1 MNYKSL
7 KQILD
12 VSFHSIFWLWNLM
25 FITVV
30 YIGILPIIGIPLI
43 RETVD
48 GAIPVDFLVTFVALI
63 AIPTVCTV
71 IGAWPLRKQPRELMR
86 LFYGVEAPLFAWCLI
101 RLFLIREFTSVST
114 LVLGTVLVC
123 ILAFA
128 AEVLWGYDANRKS
141 VAWLQLITH
150 NLMLLISI
158 YVGLLLFFYVIP
170 AAGASIQSFFT
181 FHWLYHLWTVLIYGH
196 IIGLFMLLLFGF
208 SITLFLGMPSAFT
221 ALYLHSGYRILKAFA
236 GQYGR
241 NRAIQGA
248 VAVVTVWI
256 ILFFSLNVQAQV
268 EAFKL
273 LESYPKTNSDR
284 QALIAKSDVI
294 RTGLVNANLFPYRYL
309 SSREDNNHIYAMYKD
324 VFYLPDF
331 LCEFLQNSYNLVM
344 SPFLYNGSRDDVEKA
359 QQLYGEFFDT
369 PLQKA
374 ERKAVQHAL
383 QSTAIIDQAKAGLL
397 NIDQERVWLRK
408 QEVTL
413 DAHGDWADVE
423 IYEVYENKTTDVE
436 EVLYYFSL
444 PEGAAITGLWLGET
458 DDRNQR
464 FPFQVSPR
472 GAAQQVYNSQVRRV
486 RPVDPALL
494 EQVGP
499 RNYRLRAFPIPRP
512 LSSWERRNGS
522 DRATEMHLWLTYK
535 VMRQEKGWPLPELNE
550 QRNIFWTNRTK
561 RIRNGKVKRGFS
573 DRWLEAY
580 LPANQAQQ
588 PMVHQVNLWD
598 GYRISAKPLDLLQK
612 SAIANTNLSTLKNKR
627 FAVILDSSRSMAAQA
642 SQVKETFTW
651 LQQQGF
657 ADQSL
662 TNNDAD
668 LYITD
673 AIDNKIDHQAK
684 RIDDISDFNPAQ
696 ITFYGSIQPEQ
707 MLQQFEQL
715 RGNTPYDGIL
725 LVTDQGSYELSEDN
739 TNVAVV
745 AAPLWMVHLGNQLPS
760 AYNDTILKLI
770 QNTGG
775 GVSTDIQGVIQRM
788 AIQEAL
794 GSSVVSVA
802 DGYAWFMESGTA
814 EITTETGFEPLA
826 ARQLILGLSGNLNGS
841 LEELDRIH
849 GIAKTYDIVSP
860 YSSMIVLVND
870 QQRRM
875 LKEAEAS
882 SDRFDREVETGEEQ
896 LNQPSNPFTVS
907 GVPEPEVWMLI
918 LISAIALLI
927 ISRRQKITV
936 DG

>member
-1 MNYKSL
+1 MKEKSL
-7 KQILD
+7 KPILE
-12 VSFHSIFWLWNLM
+12 VSFYSIFWLWNLM
-25 FITVV
+25 FLTVV
-30 YIGILPIIGIPLI
+30 YAGILPIIGISLI
-43 RETVD
+43 RETFD
-48 GAIPVDFLVTFVALI
+48 GAVPVDFFVTFVALI
-63 AIPTVCTV
+63 AVPTVCTV
-71 IGAWPLRKQPRELMR
+71 IGAWRLREQPRELMR
-86 LFYGVEAPLFAWCLI
+86 LFYGVEVPLFAWCLI

-114 LVLGTVLVC
+114 LVLGTLLVC

-128 AEVLWGYDANRKS
+128 AEVVWGYNSNRKP
-141 VAWLQLITH
+141 VAWLQLIAHT
-150 NLMLLISI
+150 LMVLISS
-158 YVGLLLFFYVIP
+158 YVGLLLFFYVLP
-170 AAGASIQSFFT
+170 AAGFLIINFFK
-181 FHWLYHLWTVLIYGH
+181 FHWLYYLGLLLIDLN
-196 IIGLFMLLLFGF
+196 ILAFFLLLLFGF
-208 SITLFLGMPSAFT
+208 SCTLFLGMPSVFT
-221 ALYLHSGYRILKAFA
+221 ALYLHSGYRILRAFT

-273 LESYPKTNSDR
+273 LENYPKTNSDR

-309 SSREDNNHIYAMYKD
+309 SSREENNHIYAMYKD
-324 VFYLPDF
+324 VFYLPDS

-344 SPFLYNGSRDDVEKA
+344 SPFLYNGSREDVEKA

-397 NIDQERVWLRK
+397 NIDQKRVWLQK

-580 LPANQAQQ
+580 LPADQAQQ
-588 PMVHQVNLWD
+588 PMVHQVNLGD
-598 GYRISAKPLDLLQK
+598 GYRISAKPLDLLDK
-612 SAIANTNLSTLKNKR
+612 SAMGNIKDKR

-642 SQVKETFTW
+642 SQVKKTFTW

-684 RIDDISDFNPAQ
+684 RIDDISDFDPAQ

-739 TNVAVV
+739 KNVAVV

-770 QNTGG
+770 QNSGG
-775 GVSTDIQGVIQRM
+775 GVSTDIPGVIQRM
-788 AIQEAL
+788 ATQEAL

-814 EITTETGFEPLA
+814 EATTETGFEPLA
-826 ARQLILGLSGNLNGS
+826 ARQLILGLSENLNGS

>member
-12 VSFHSIFWLWNLM
+12 VSFHSIFWLWNLT

-30 YIGILPIIGIPLI
+30 YIGLLPIIGIPLI

-48 GAIPVDFLVTFVALI
+48 GAIPVDFFVTFVALI
-63 AIPTVCTV
+63 AVPTVCTV

-128 AEVLWGYDANRKS
+128 AEVVWGYAPNRKP
-141 VAWLQLITH
+141 VAWLQLIAHT
-150 NLMLLISI
+150 LMLLTSV
-158 YVGLLLFFYVIP
+158 YVGVLLLFYVVP
-170 AAGASIQSFFT
+170 AAG
-181 FHWLYHLWTVLIYGH
+181 VLIQNFFKFQWLENLWLSWSYIN
-196 IIGLFMLLLFGF
+196 IIGLLILLLYGF
-208 SITLFLGMPSAFT
+208 SCTLFLGMPSAFT
-221 ALYLHSGYRILKAFA
+221 ALYIHSGQRILRAFA
-236 GQYGR
+236 RQYGR

-248 VAVVTVWI
+248 LGVVSVWI

-273 LESYPKTNSDR
+273 LENYPKTNSDR

-309 SSREDNNHIYAMYKD
+309 SSRDENNHIYAMYKD
-324 VFYLPDF
+324 VFDLPDS

-344 SPFLYNGSRDDVEKA
+344 SPFLYKGSREDVEKA

-397 NIDQERVWLRK
+397 NIDQKRVWLRK

-423 IYEVYENKTTDVE
+423 IYEVYKNKTTDVE

-535 VMRQEKGWPLPELNE
+535 VMRQEKGWPLPQLNE

-580 LPANQAQQ
+580 LPADETQQ
-588 PMVHQVNLWD
+588 PMVHQVNLGD

-612 SAIANTNLSTLKNKR
+612 SAIGNTNLLTLKDKR
-627 FAVILDSSRSMAAQA
+627 FAVILDSSRSMAAHE
-642 SQVKETFTW
+642 SQVKKTFTW

-715 RGNTPYDGIL
+715 RGNTAYDGIL

-739 TNVAVV
+739 KNVAVV

-775 GVSTDIQGVIQRM
+775 GVSTDVQGVIQRM

-802 DGYAWFMESGTA
+802 DGYAWFMESATA

-870 QQRRM
+870 EQRKM

-882 SDRFDREVETGEEQ
+882 SDRFDREVETGEEN
-896 LNQPSNPFTVS
+896 LNQPSNPFSVS